1 MDLEKITIEAQVLQK
16 QISFFERTRSICIK
30 FSIDYY
36 RDGNN
41 LMNDFMKLRLEKIRN
56 NLSNLRSELIKVEK
70 VRLDILSK
78 IAPVTIRK
86 VYNPNIKNYESWMN

>member
-1 MDLEKITIEAQVLQK
+1 MDLEKITIKAQLLQK

-41 LMNDFMKLRLEKIRN
+41 SMNDFMKLRLEKIRN